1 MDITGDEQNV
11 TENLVRNAGFWLPD
25 CASYF
30 NLRLREMKS
39 V

>member
-1 MDITGDEQNV
+1 MDITGDEQRV
-11 TENLVRNAGFWLPD
+11 TENLVRNSGFWLPD
-25 CASYF
+25 RAHYF